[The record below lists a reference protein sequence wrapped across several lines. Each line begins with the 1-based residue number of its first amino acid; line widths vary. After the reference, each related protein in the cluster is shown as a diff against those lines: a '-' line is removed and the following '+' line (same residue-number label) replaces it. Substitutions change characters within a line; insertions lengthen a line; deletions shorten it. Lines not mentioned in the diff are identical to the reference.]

1 MTACA
6 ALIPTKVNAATLSIR
21 SLPREI
27 RGEIQAKPGDLIDF
41 IISLRPE
48 KDSVVIP
55 TGWVTLFDTSELSSL
70 TAPQYLVSLN
80 APIAYDPVYRDKDII
95 RQRFKVLKPLK
106 DGIGD
111 VFATLSY
118 DESGPLGNFTGL
130 SISASSGDVVPQQPV
145 PEPLTM
151 LGAAAALGY
160 GAILKRKYSKNTE
173 F

>member
-6 ALIPTKVNAATLSIR
+6 TVIPIKVNAATLSIR
-21 SLPREI
+21 PT
-27 RGEIQAKPGDLIDF
+27 GEIPKKPGDSIEF
-41 IISLRPE
+41 TFWVRPE
-48 KDSVVIP
+48 KDSVVILR
-55 TGWVTLFDTSELSSL
+55 GWSSLSDSSELSPL
-70 TAPQYLVSLN
+70 TPIQFLVSLN
-80 APIAYDPVYRDKDII
+80 SPVNYDRDIA
-95 RQRFKVLKPLK
+95 RQTFKVLKPVK

-118 DESGPLGNFTGL
+118 DESGPLGDFTDL